1 VNPYSTHGGSA
12 HRRQRCRGWNQH
24 QRPRIFLQIIFSIH
38 TRRITTY
45 QHLTISQCV
54 CAFPFFQQIKIIYV
68 HKVRLQLQS
77 RVSSCT
83 MSGIFYRRNKL
94 HVTMLVHIDCAA
106 ALMLRRVSF
115 IAMWNCCC
123 KWRTDK
129 YTQTLFLKVPFWWSV
144 GQPAFLTYAARIR
157 SSTTSSTLFKWTI
170 VLFNLSLYSFKF
182 VFPEGHIHIIL
193 WAIDTIQTSW
203 LEESDR
209 CNISIFHYLLVKDQ
223 NTMSHLNIY
232 NS

>member
-1 VNPYSTHGGSA
+1 M
-12 HRRQRCRGWNQH
+12 R
-24 QRPRIFLQIIFSIH
+24 
-38 TRRITTY
+38 
-45 QHLTISQCV
+45 
-54 CAFPFFQQIKIIYV
+54 
-68 HKVRLQLQS
+68 LQS

-106 ALMLRRVSF
+106 ALTFRRVSF
-115 IAMWNCCC
+115 MVMWKCCC
-123 KWRTDK
+123 KWTTDE
-129 YTQTLFLKVPFWWSV
+129 YIQTLFLKVPFWWSV

-209 CNISIFHYLLVKDQ
+209 CNISIFHYLLVKDK